1 MLLGGALGGGALLQ
15 SYLIK
20 DFGDLFWRLFET
32 SQIPNFCGKK
42 QTHTIVPSQL

>member
-1 MLLGGALGGGALLQ
+1 MLQ